1 MPKLLVVATPIGNLG
16 DASARVKEAF
26 AQADLIAA
34 EDTRVTM
41 KLLDHFGLKKSLVSC
56 HRHNEESRA
65 PEIIEK
71 MLAEDLTVAVCS
83 DAGTPAVSDP
93 GNRLV
98 EAAWEAGIAVE
109 PVCGP
114 SAAMTAL
121 SAAGFFAREFAF
133 IGFPP
138 RETKAVGEI
147 LERYRRAGADVL
159 IAYESPHRIIAFLEK
174 VQAAWPE
181 CRACVC
187 CDLSKLYERID
198 RGSIDAVLCALRAN
212 PNVEKGEYC
221 AVIECPKAQE
231 EAENVAADRTP
242 EETLLRFLLEGM
254 DVREAVQASVD
265 AGVAKN
271 AAKKA
276 RLALEKLAERLAEE

>member
-1 MPKLLVVATPIGNLG
+1 MPKLLVVATPIGNLS
-16 DASARVKEAF
+16 DASERVKQAF
-26 AQADLIAA
+26 ADADLVAA

-41 KLLDHFGLKKSLVSC
+41 KLLDHFGLKKPLVSC

-65 PEIIEK
+65 PEIIAR
-71 MLAEDLTVAVCS
+71 MLEEDLTVALCS

-98 EAAWEAGIAVE
+98 EAAWEAGVPVL

-147 LERYRRAGADVL
+147 LERYRRAGSDVV
-159 IAYESPHRIIAFLEK
+159 IAYESPHRVISFLEK
-174 VQAAWPE
+174 AQACWPE
-181 CRACVC
+181 CRVCVC

-198 RGSIDAVLCALRAN
+198 RGPIADVLSALRAN

-221 AVIECPKAQE
+221 VVVECPAQE
-231 EAENVAADRTP
+231 AQADAAGGEKTP
-242 EETLLRFLLEGM
+242 EEMLLSFLLTGM
-254 DVREAVQASVD
+254 DAREAMQACVD
-265 AGVAKN
+265 AGVPKN

-276 RLALEKLAERLAEE
+276 RLAIEKLAARLTEE

>member
-1 MPKLLVVATPIGNLG
+1 MPKLLVVATPIGNLS
-16 DASARVKEAF
+16 DASERVKQAF
-26 AQADLIAA
+26 ADADLVAA

-41 KLLDHFGLKKSLVSC
+41 KLLDHFGLKKPLVSC

-65 PEIIEK
+65 PEIIAR
-71 MLAEDLTVAVCS
+71 MLEEDLTVALCS

-98 EAAWEAGIAVE
+98 EAAWEAGVPVL

-147 LERYRRAGADVL
+147 LERYRRAGSDVV
-159 IAYESPHRIIAFLEK
+159 IAYESPHRVISFLEK
-174 VQAAWPE
+174 AQACWPE
-181 CRACVC
+181 CRVCVC

-198 RGSIDAVLCALRAN
+198 RGPIADVLSALRAN

-221 AVIECPKAQE
+221 VVVECPEQEAQ
-231 EAENVAADRTP
+231 ADAAGGEKTP
-242 EETLLRFLLEGM
+242 EEMLLSFLLSGM
-254 DVREAVQASVD
+254 DAREAMQACVD
-265 AGVAKN
+265 AGVPKN

-276 RLALEKLAERLAEE
+276 RLAVEKLAARLTEE